1 MKHLRNLNRTLA
13 RTKFKNIYNEQ
24 GLTLL
29 EVLLAF
35 LILSLVV
42 VSLLGRF
49 AQAGRQ
55 NADTLQY
62 NVALSLA
69 QSKIEEIKKRN
80 FDSIVSVPSTS
91 FSSESDYTQYAGLS
105 YTVTVVNNGFI
116 TKTVTVT
123 VTYSD
128 EGVAKQLELTTEVAR
143 R

>member
-1 MKHLRNLNRTLA
+1 MKHPRNLNRTQA
-13 RTKFKNIYNEQ
+13 RKKFKNIYNEQ

-42 VSLLGRF
+42 ISLLGRF
-49 AQAGRQ
+49 AQAGRL
-55 NADTLQY
+55 NADTLRH
-62 NVALSLA
+62 NEALSLA
-69 QSKIEEIKKRN
+69 QSKIEEIKKKN

-91 FSSESDYTQYAGLS
+91 FSSESDYAQYTGMT
-105 YTVTVVNNGFI
+105 YTVIVVNSGFN

-123 VTYSD
+123 VAYTD
-128 EGVAKQLELTTEVAR
+128 EGVAKQLDLTTEVAR